1 MTVLVVVLIGFL
13 AVESAA
19 LVVVVGRWVAAVG
32 RPPERVEV
40 ESKMTA
46 AAWRDVSDRVITL
59 AQRDVVPSDVMRQML
74 RGQAKAVEDV
84 TRAVAAAVAVP
95 SGEYRSADASPGV
108 GEQPATQ
115 FDGSDW
121 TDALLPTPGFTRT
134 FAPSG
139 NGDDFGIGG
148 PISPAIGDV

>member
-59 AQRDVVPSDVMRQML
+59 AQRDVAGRHHD
-74 RGQAKAVEDV
+74 
-84 TRAVAAAVAVP
+84 
-95 SGEYRSADASPGV
+95 DAHH
-108 GEQPATQ
+108 
-115 FDGSDW
+115 
-121 TDALLPTPGFTRT
+121 
-134 FAPSG
+134 
-139 NGDDFGIGG
+139 NG
-148 PISPAIGDV
+148 